1 MTITPR
7 EIQDGLE
14 WEDTLFTL
22 IPHWTQEPSIKA
34 IERVCRRQL
43 EVPDGYP
50 CTASSYESGT
60 FNKLYLIACADESFL
75 MRVTLPVSPRYK
87 TRGEVATLHW
97 VREHTNIPVPK
108 VIAFEDS
115 SDNEIGFE
123 WILMELMPGTPAYRR
138 WRTMSLEQKSGIARS
153 VAEYQVQLSLPSA
166 PNPPFRRI
174 GTLYLDTEEPRTEVP
189 TTVTPGKI
197 TSNEFFI
204 RDRIN
209 YDVPRGPFR
218 SSRDWLTSGIRLII
232 LEQTAALEKAEDDA
246 DREDA
251 EETLVAARKLLSLLP
266 KIFPEDG
273 QDAEVA
279 TALYHDDLSLHNIL
293 VNEEGEITAI
303 VDWEC
308 VSAMPMWLTTKLPT
322 FLLGE
327 DREEE
332 PIRDMYAD
340 EIPEDSG
347 NPRNDGDPDN
357 IDNEGKNQLYWIH
370 LMEYETTQL
379 RAVYERRLREL
390 WPDWPLEESQIKVD
404 FYDAVLQ
411 CSGGILWKKVAR
423 WADSIERGDMIRWAD
438 A

>member
-1 MTITPR
+1 MPR
-7 EIQDGLE
+7 ENQDGLE

-22 IPHWTQEPSIKA
+22 IPHWTREPSIEA
-34 IERVCRRQL
+34 IERVCRRHL
-43 EVPDGYP
+43 EVPAGSP

-75 MRVTLPVSPRYK
+75 MRITLPVSPRYK
-87 TRGEVATLHW
+87 TRGEVATLRW
-97 VREHTNIPVPK
+97 VREHTDIPVPK

-115 SDNEIGFE
+115 SDNEVGFE

-138 WRTMSLEQKSGIARS
+138 WRKMSLDQKSAIAKR
-153 VAEYQVQLSLPSA
+153 VAEYQAQLSRPSA
-166 PNPPFRRI
+166 PNPPFKRI
-174 GTLYLDTEEPRTEVP
+174 GTLCLNAETPRIEAP
-189 TTVTPGKI
+189 TTVAPGKM

-232 LEQTAALEKAEDDA
+232 LEQTAALEKAEDDG

-251 EETLVAARKLLSLLP
+251 EETLIAARKLLSLLP
-266 KIFPEDG
+266 QVFPDDG
-273 QDAEVA
+273 QGDEVA

-308 VSAMPMWLTTKLPT
+308 VSAMPIWLTTKLPK
-322 FLLGE
+322 FLIGKT
-327 DREEE
+327 REEE
-332 PIRDMYAD
+332 PIRDGYMD
-340 EIPEDSG
+340 EIPGDSG
-347 NPRNDGDPDN
+347 SPQDDGDPDN
-357 IDNEGKNQLYWIH
+357 LDNEGKNQLYWIH

-379 RAVYERRLREL
+379 RAVYERRLKEL
-390 WPDWPLEESQIKVD
+390 WPAWPLEESQIKVD
-404 FYDAVLQ
+404 FYNTVLL
-411 CSGGILWKKVAR
+411 CSGGIFWKVVAR
-423 WADSIERGDMIRWAD
+423 WADSIERGELIRWED